1 MTDEERKA
9 EAERY
14 LIERVTR
21 IAETSANSLNRAI
34 DRYTRELENYQLGEE
49 DVEVVLGTLLGEILE
64 QPVDLSPCAAGFLS
78 GVRDK
83 YLRVPVSAKEEIA
96 LCPATDRPPPCEPP
110 PSTILRYSPE
120 RDIQTG
126 APRRARPAR
135 GIHTARWRAAP
146 TYAHRPAHT
155 RGRS

>member
-1 MTDEERKA
+1 MTDEKRKA

-49 DVEVVLGTLLGEILE
+49 DVEVVLGTLL
-64 QPVDLSPCAAGFLS
+64 S

-83 YLRVPVSAKEEIA
+83 YLRVPVSAAAAAFLAGFFRAKEEIA
-96 LCPATDRPPPCEPP
+96 L
-110 PSTILRYSPE
+110 
-120 RDIQTG
+120 
-126 APRRARPAR
+126 
-135 GIHTARWRAAP
+135 
-146 TYAHRPAHT
+146 
-155 RGRS
+155 

>member
-1 MTDEERKA
+1 MTDEKRKA

-49 DVEVVLGTLLGEILE
+49 DVEGVLGTL
-64 QPVDLSPCAAGFLS
+64 LS

-83 YLRVPVSAKEEIA
+83 YLRVPVSAKMEKE
-96 LCPATDRPPPCEPP
+96 
-110 PSTILRYSPE
+110 
-120 RDIQTG
+120 G
-126 APRRARPAR
+126 ADE
-135 GIHTARWRAAP
+135 
-146 TYAHRPAHT
+146 
-155 RGRS
+155 